1 MAQNDIGKIY
11 AEERRTSVNIL
22 YDHQIFSAQRY
33 GGISRY
39 FFEIVRRI
47 SEKEHVDLFCGYNN
61 NRYGINHAGTYNSCF
76 SKERITSRFGVGR
89 VYNRLNN
96 WSLKSFSK
104 DKHIDVYHPTYYD
117 YYDIPKEKLVVTV
130 YDMIHE
136 LFPKYFIH
144 DNTAMRKREL
154 LSKADGI
161 IAISN
166 QTKEDLIK
174 LLGIAEEKIS
184 VIYLA
189 NSLKLDVCGESIVQN
204 PYILYVGCRAGYKN
218 FTRLLK
224 AFAGSE
230 CCKDFKLVCFGGG
243 AFSNLE
249 KTQIDALGVS
259 EAVIQ
264 ILGDD
269 AVLANLYKHA
279 ALFVYPS
286 EYEGFGL
293 PPLEAMHYG
302 TPVICS
308 DVSSIPEVVG
318 NAGVYF
324 NPASVEDIQE
334 KLLYVLS
341 NNECREKLIAY
352 GYEQEKKFSWDSCAE
367 ETVDFYRN
375 ILK

>member
-96 WSLKSFSK
+96 WSLKSFSQ

-136 LFPKYFIH
+136 LFPKYFVS
-144 DNTAMRKREL
+144 DNTAVRKREL

-166 QTKEDLIK
+166 QTKEDLIN
-174 LLGIAEEKIS
+174 LLGIDEKKIV

-189 NSLKLDVCGESIVQN
+189 NSLDVEVCDDSVVNE
-204 PYILYVGCRAGYKN
+204 PYVLYVGSRYGYKN
-218 FTRLLK
+218 FMRLLK
-224 AFAGSE
+224 AFAVSE
-230 CCKDFKLVCFGGG
+230 CHKDFRLVCFGGG
-243 AFSNLE
+243 GFSDME
-249 KTQIDALGVS
+249 KAQIDELGVS
-259 EAVIQ
+259 ESITQ
-264 ILGDD
+264 ISGDD
-269 AVLANLYKHA
+269 IVLANLYKYA
-279 ALFVYPS
+279 SLFVYPS

-293 PPLEAMHYG
+293 PPLEAMYYG
-302 TPVICS
+302 TPVLCS
-308 DVSSIPEVVG
+308 NISSIPEVVG
-318 NAGVYF
+318 DAGVYF
-324 NPASVEDIQE
+324 NPNSVDDIRE
-334 KLLYVLS
+334 KMLYVLS
-341 NNECREKLIAY
+341 NNRCREKLIAL

-367 ETVDFYRN
+367 KTVEFYKKVLN
-375 ILK
+375 